1 MKERICNNCQWFV
14 EETEEVGDYQH
25 DEAVRCGHGF
35 CLQEDLFHDVES
47 DDLACIDFC
56 ED

>member
-1 MKERICNNCQWFV
+1 MKDRVCNNCQWFV
-14 EETEEVGDYQH
+14 EETEEIGDYQH

-35 CLQEDLFHDVES
+35 CLVRPLFSNVEPEDPACVE
-47 DDLACIDFC
+47 FV